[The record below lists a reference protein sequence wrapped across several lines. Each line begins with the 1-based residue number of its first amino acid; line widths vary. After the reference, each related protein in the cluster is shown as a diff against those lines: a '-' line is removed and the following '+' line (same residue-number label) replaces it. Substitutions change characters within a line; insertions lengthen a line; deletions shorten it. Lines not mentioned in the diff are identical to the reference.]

1 MACEVKLNRSAEKF
15 LRRAPKDLVERIN
28 ERLRELSDNPVCE
41 ERLKGT
47 LRDLC
52 KSRIGDYRIAYQLKP
67 CIVIVIDI
75 GHRDRFYDKLKR
87 LLK

>member
-1 MACEVKLNRSAEKF
+1 MACEVKLGRSARKF
-15 LRRAPKDLVERIN
+15 LEKAPKDLAERIN
-28 ERLRELSDNPVCE
+28 ERLRELSENPVCD

-52 KSRIGDYRIAYQLKP
+52 KTRIGDYRIAYQLKP
-67 CIVIVIDI
+67 CTVTVIDI
-75 GHRDRFYDKLKR
+75 GHRRRFYDELGR

>member
-1 MACEVKLNRSAEKF
+1 MACEVKLSRSAEKF
-15 LRRAPKDLVERIN
+15 LRRAPKDLAERIS
-28 ERLRELSDNPVCE
+28 ERLRELSDNPICG

-52 KSRIGDYRIAYQLKP
+52 KSRIGGYRIAYQLKP
-67 CIVIVIDI
+67 CTVIVIDI

>member
-1 MACEVKLNRSAEKF
+1 MVCEVKLGRSTGKF
-15 LRRAPKDLVERIN
+15 LRRAPRDLAERIN
-28 ERLRELSDNPVCE
+28 ERLRELSENPVCE

-67 CIVIVIDI
+67 CTVIVIDV